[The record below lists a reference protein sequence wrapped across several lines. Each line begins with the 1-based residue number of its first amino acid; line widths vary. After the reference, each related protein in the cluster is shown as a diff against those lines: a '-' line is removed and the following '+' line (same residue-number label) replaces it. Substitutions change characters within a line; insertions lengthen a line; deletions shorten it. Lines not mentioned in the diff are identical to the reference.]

1 MESTNFGPARRLG
14 LFLHGVL
21 AILQAGGGA
30 VILWQATEQAAGLIF
45 VGLVILSLISLGS
58 LPITIY
64 RLYALLQGGYSM
76 DRDKLRI
83 RWGLR
88 GEDIPLLEIEWVR
101 PAAELGYTLPLPFL
115 GIPGAYL
122 GSRMVSDLGM
132 VEFIASS
139 RRKMLLVAT
148 PEKVYAISPKDVSG
162 FMRAFQRAAEMG
174 SLEPATSQS
183 IQPLAFFQ
191 RIWVSLPARV
201 LILTGLILTLGLFIL
216 VGLVIPNLEAV
227 PLGFDA
233 NRQPLE
239 AVQPERLL
247 LLPVLGSLAFLM
259 DLSVG
264 LFFFR
269 KPEQRPAA
277 YLLWT
282 GGALTPLL
290 LIIAVLS
297 LILAV

>member
-1 MESTNFGPARRLG
+1 
-14 LFLHGVL
+14 
-21 AILQAGGGA
+21 
-30 VILWQATEQAAGLIF
+30 
-45 VGLVILSLISLGS
+45 
-58 LPITIY
+58 
-64 RLYALLQGGYSM
+64 
-76 DRDKLRI
+76 
-83 RWGLR
+83 
-88 GEDIPLLEIEWVR
+88 
-101 PAAELGYTLPLPFL
+101 
-115 GIPGAYL
+115 
-122 GSRMVSDLGM
+122 MVSDLGL

-148 PEKVYAISPKDVSG
+148 PGKVYAISPKDVSG